1 MPRNSEL
8 EATAKRRS
16 LKNGSGLLMSISV
29 LGFLGFL
36 AVVLWINY
44 PKTRLQPEPL
54 SPELKTIV
62 DHIPGKTD
70 ALIYIGLKDIRQSK
84 LWQNIIPDSL
94 KKAQLFQPKGRL
106 DSLMKA
112 ANINPS
118 LEVDTLLISFKR
130 HGYKEQ
136 EYLGVAWGPFAEKL
150 PKTFLT
156 SNSRSTENI
165 GGFQWYSL
173 DSTLW
178 LCSLSHRKIV
188 LASNRKMLK
197 DFLIPNGSFFK
208 RDSLTSVLIN
218 KAIYK
223 SHLWFALPS
232 AVWTIGALQ
241 SLTSANRDIK
251 TLGNL
256 NSIQNLALS
265 VNFNNGIEGQSEWV
279 YATRRGAYFAST
291 FLWGAVKLS
300 ELSGTRTGGQTK
312 QLLNKINI
320 QQNLESVIIHTKL
333 PLELFQHAKQI
344 E

>member
-165 GGFQWYSL
+165 GGFQCYSL

>member
-1 MPRNSEL
+1 
-8 EATAKRRS
+8 
-16 LKNGSGLLMSISV
+16 MSISV

-165 GGFQWYSL
+165 GGFQCYSL

-178 LCSLSHRKIV
+178 LCSLSQRKIV